1 MNIKL
6 MECWKIWSWMSHS
19 LPFILKGAWKVVK
32 FWTLIKQPN
41 NYSMQIKSMAPLA
54 QNEVR
59 LPLHCTLSPFEV
71 PTFKL
76 LAPYCVC
83 RESRTFS
90 HMFCT
95 SLNITPHVRIQNQL
109 DLTLTTHLPSTKSAK
124 VWLSSCEKRAGNYP
138 GNSEQ
143 VRITCPAACRLY
155 PSKWGF
161 PPVRIFCRE
170 SPAVF
175 FFFFFFL
182 FLFFKEGQLQTRP
195 QLDYLDSVWNSCVR
209 TAE

>member
-1 MNIKL
+1 MIFFYFLNHSHKRHLHIVNVASFWRCMNIKL

-19 LPFILKGAWKVVK
+19 LPFILKGAWKVMK
-32 FWTLIKQPN
+32 FWTLIKQSN

-54 QNEVR
+54 
-59 LPLHCTLSPFEV
+59 S
-71 PTFKL
+71 
-76 LAPYCVC
+76 PYCVC

-90 HMFCT
+90 HVLYVSKHYT
-95 SLNITPHVRIQNQL
+95 SGPHVRIQNQL
-109 DLTLTTHLPSTKSAK
+109 DLTLTTHLPSTKSAN

-161 PPVRIFCRE
+161 PPVRIFYRE

-175 FFFFFFL
+175 FFFL
-182 FLFFKEGQLQTRP
+182 FSFSLF
-195 QLDYLDSVWNSCVR
+195 
-209 TAE
+209 